1 MDTNNVVDLF
11 TCIKEDTES
20 IISSNVQK
28 CLQHI
33 IRGTYFNKIRIY
45 NDIINNKVSVGF
57 SKKEYIVI
65 HNEMVY
71 PVHKSF
77 IVEQLELIAL
87 LVYI

>member
-1 MDTNNVVDLF
+1 MVDLF
-11 TCIKEDTES
+11 TCIKEDIES
-20 IISSNVQK
+20 ILPSNVQK
-28 CLQHI
+28 CLQYI
-33 IRGTYFNKIRIY
+33 IRGTYFKPIRIY

-65 HNEMVY
+65 HNDIVY
-71 PVHKSF
+71 QVNKSF

>member
-33 IRGTYFNKIRIY
+33 IRGTYFNSIRIY
-45 NDIINNKVSVGF
+45 NDIINNKVSIGF
-57 SKKEYIVI
+57 SKKEYTVI
-65 HNEMVY
+65 HNNTVY
-71 PVHKSF
+71 SVKKSF

-87 LVYI
+87 LVYT

>member
-1 MDTNNVVDLF
+1 MNSNNVVDLF

-33 IRGTYFNKIRIY
+33 IRGTYFKPIRIY
-45 NDIINNKVSVGF
+45 NDIISNKISIGF

-65 HNEMVY
+65 HNEIVY
-71 PVHKSF
+71 QINKSF
-77 IVEQLELIAL
+77 IAEQLELIAL

>member
-1 MDTNNVVDLF
+1 MNIIDLF
-11 TCIKEDTES
+11 IYIKKDTES

-33 IRGTYFNKIRIY
+33 IRGTYFNPIRIY
-45 NDIINNKVSVGF
+45 NDIINNKVSIGF

-65 HNEMVY
+65 HNNTIYLVK
-71 PVHKSF
+71 KSF
-77 IVEQLELIAL
+77 IAEQLELIAL

>member
-33 IRGTYFNKIRIY
+33 IRGTYFNSIRIY
-45 NDIINNKVSVGF
+45 NDMVYNKVSIGF
-57 SKKEYIVI
+57 SKKEYTVM
-65 HNEMVY
+65 HNKTVY
-71 PVHKSF
+71 SVKKSF
-77 IVEQLELIAL
+77 IVEQLELVAL

>member
-1 MDTNNVVDLF
+1 MNIVDLF
-11 TCIKEDTES
+11 MQIKEDAES

-33 IRGTYFNKIRIY
+33 IRGTYFTPIRIY
-45 NDIINNKVSVGF
+45 NDIISNKVSIGF
-57 SKKEYIVI
+57 SKKEYII
-65 HNEMVY
+65 MHNGIIYSVN
-71 PVHKSF
+71 KSF